1 MNSFKIITIFFLTL
15 ITYSCG
21 FKSVYNLENKI
32 SNTDN
37 YEEELAAIKIK
48 KESKRI
54 NQVLRNNLED
64 ALNPDDIK
72 VETKYSLEITL
83 VKSLSSTFITSTGAS
98 GRNKVILNAN
108 YKLID
113 LASGKT
119 IATGI
124 STANDDFDVETRRFA
139 NYITQEAIEL
149 NLTKIIAKNIR
160 NLLVG
165 DITSFIKNGRK
176 VIDDENDVIKK

>member
-1 MNSFKIITIFFLTL
+1 MNLRIVIIFLL
-15 ITYSCG
+15 ILLPCSCG
-21 FKSVYNLENKI
+21 FESVYNLENKI
-32 SNTDN
+32 SGVDN

-72 VETKYSLEITL
+72 TEPKYSLEISL
-83 VKSLSSTFITSTGAS
+83 SKSISSTFITSTGAS
-98 GRNKVILNAN
+98 GRNKVILNAT

-113 LASGKT
+113 LNSGKV

-139 NYITQEAIEL
+139 NYITGEAIEL

-176 VIDDENDVIKK
+176 VIDDEDEAKK

>member
-1 MNSFKIITIFFLTL
+1 MNFLRILIISFL
-15 ITYSCG
+15 ISVTCSCG
-21 FKSVYNLENKI
+21 FESIYNLDNKI
-32 SNTDN
+32 SNLDN

-48 KESKRI
+48 KERKHI

-64 ALNPDDIK
+64 TLNPDNIK
-72 VETKYSLEITL
+72 TEPKYLLEIIL
-83 VKSLSSTFITSTGAS
+83 SNSLSSTFITSTGAS
-98 GRNKVILNAN
+98 GRNKIILNAD

-113 LASGKT
+113 LASGQI

-124 STANDDFDVETRRFA
+124 STANDDFDVESRRFA
-139 NYITQEAIEL
+139 NYITGEAIEL

-165 DITSFIKNGRK
+165 DITRFIKNGRK
-176 VIDDENDVIKK
+176 VDNNESDDAKK